1 MPDHIADPVYNP
13 AHYTVYPVQ
22 AIEITRH
29 LGFCLGNAVKYTL
42 RAPWKGGV
50 EDCDKALQYL
60 LWEQETPQKALD
72 ATAFDA
78 VDNACA
84 RLGEFLDQTPGDPL
98 WRDISAVQSIAVGHL
113 QDYLLN
119 LDSGYP
125 RADLFAL
132 QSVVRDLRRILVLRD
147 TTGQI
152 YEGMSGFPEQ
162 EECGHE

>member
-60 LWEQETPQKALD
+60 LWEQETPHL
-72 ATAFDA
+72 TLLTMR
-78 VDNACA
+78 A
-84 RLGEFLDQTPGDPL
+84 RGWGNFWIRRRGIL
-98 WRDISAVQSIAVGHL
+98 
-113 QDYLLN
+113 
-119 LDSGYP
+119 SG
-125 RADLFAL
+125 AIF
-132 QSVVRDLRRILVLRD
+132 RRCRVL
-147 TTGQI
+147 
-152 YEGMSGFPEQ
+152 P
-162 EECGHE
+162 